1 MNQPNPLP
9 FSVKVLTLFIPFLF
23 TANLKAQILVGP
35 VAGGQIGWIT
45 FNNKSNKD
53 LYKAKPYLGF
63 HAGGAISFRVQKAF
77 FLQTSIMYSQ
87 RGKTLVGKVDKSFNI
102 TAKYKYIEMPI
113 LFTKEFKAKFGKKRF
128 YKWQVGAGPTIS
140 YWLGGKGLLNS
151 IDLNENGINPPNYDL
166 PYHITFGKDPETV
179 NQGEMNIENPNR
191 IQLGVNFSGGL
202 VFEPTGLNKF
212 MVTVQYQLAHS
223 FLSPDSKGNFG
234 LDGILYYEDD
244 LQVRNQGLAVSIFY
258 FIDLKTEE
266 KNKGKSTI
274 KLDKIRKG
282 RR

>member
-1 MNQPNPLP
+1 MNHPNRFLS
-9 FSVKVLTLFIPFLF
+9 SVKVFILFIFLLF

-35 VAGGQIGWIT
+35 VAGGQIGWII
-45 FNNKSNKD
+45 FNEKANKD
-53 LYKAKPYLGF
+53 LYKTKPYIGF
-63 HAGGAISFRVQKAF
+63 HAGGSVSFRVQKTF
-77 FLQTSIMYSQ
+77 FLQTSIMYAQ
-87 RGKTLVGKVDKSFNI
+87 RGKTLVGKIDKSFNI
-102 TAKYKYIEMPI
+102 NAKYKYIDMPI
-113 LFTKEFKAKFGKKRF
+113 LFAKEFKAKFGKKRF

-151 IDLNENGINPPNYDL
+151 IDLNENAINPPNYDL
-166 PYHITFGKDPETV
+166 PYHITFGKDPESV

-191 IQLGVNFSGGL
+191 IQLGLNFSGGL
-202 VFEPTGLNKF
+202 IFEPIGLNKF
-212 MVTVQYQLAHS
+212 MVTIQYQLAHS
-223 FLSPDSKGNFG
+223 FLSPDSKGDFG
-234 LDGILYYEDD
+234 LDGTLYYEDD
-244 LQVRNQGLAVSIFY
+244 LKVRNQGLALSISY